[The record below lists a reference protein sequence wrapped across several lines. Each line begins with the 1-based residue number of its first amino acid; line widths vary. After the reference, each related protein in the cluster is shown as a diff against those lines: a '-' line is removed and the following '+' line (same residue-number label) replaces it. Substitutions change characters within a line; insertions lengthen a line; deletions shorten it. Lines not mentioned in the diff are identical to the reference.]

1 MNKPSVS
8 ICIPVYNAEKTISS
22 TIQSVLNQTFQ
33 DWQLIIVDN
42 CSTDNTFDV
51 IKSFTDKR
59 ILLFQNETNCGM
71 VNNWNKCL
79 EKADTDYIQLL
90 CADDLLEKQCIDIK
104 YKFLSEHENLA
115 AVSSGTLMVNAEN
128 QILFKRRHF
137 SKDCIIPGSKII
149 KKSFRTGNI
158 FGEPSNVMF
167 KRTAMQKAGIFLNTV
182 PYSPDYEYWLRLAR
196 YGDFAFLKDYLV
208 RYRVS
213 SGNETSNLFKK
224 KDILKKDEETFIS
237 AVRTNPAITNI
248 DVLIHKM
255 NIFLRFYARTFFLA
269 FFAK

>member
-1 MNKPSVS
+1 MNNPKVS
-8 ICIPVYNAEKTISS
+8 ICIPVYNAEKTIST
-22 TIQSVLNQTFQ
+22 TIQSVLDQTFQ

-42 CSTDNTFDV
+42 CSTDQTVEV

-59 ILLFQNETNCGM
+59 IQLFQNETNCGM

-79 EKADTDYIQLL
+79 EKADADYIQLL
-90 CADDLLEKQCIDIK
+90 CADDLLENQCIEIK
-104 YKFLSEHENLA
+104 YKFLSEQENCV
-115 AVSSGTLMVNAEN
+115 AVSGGTFIINEGNKV
-128 QILFKRRHF
+128 IFKRRHF
-137 SKDCIIPGSKII
+137 SRDCIINGNKII
-149 KKSFRTGNI
+149 KTSFRTKNI

-167 KRTAMQKAGIFLNTV
+167 KRAAMQKAGVFSNTV
-182 PYSPDYEYWLRLAR
+182 PYSPDWEYWLRLAR

-213 SGNETSNLFKK
+213 SVNETSNLFKK
-224 KDILKKDEETFIS
+224 RDILKNDEETFIA
-237 AVRTNPAITNI
+237 AVRTNPSITNF

-255 NIFLRFYARTFFLA
+255 NILLRFYARLRFLT